1 MTRKLA
7 IFILVMIVVIAGLGF
22 WGSAHSSTSVS
33 IDNRYITE
41 KLIDKIQANETGGK
55 QENLIIRNNK
65 EAVCSLG
72 IGHFTWYPK
81 AVTEKKFKE
90 TFPAL
95 LEDLQ
100 KTDGVF
106 KDAPDVVLP
115 SACPW
120 SSAEQLQQ
128 EKSTEVYRRIYM
140 GLTSDAGKRV
150 QVNYM
155 VAHANEA
162 IAETILNDDVA
173 AKKINELLSSE
184 LGTYAIVDYVNF
196 KGNSAPG
203 EAYSG
208 FTWGFKTA
216 IDVMSEEGTL
226 KPEVRFQIAVET
238 LLEMRVEE
246 ANKLGKD
253 ESSFLA
259 GWLKRVDTYSDLN
272 KENTE

>member
-33 IDNRYITE
+33 IDSRYITQT
-41 KLIDKIQANETGGK
+41 LIDNIYANETGGK
-55 QENLIIRNNK
+55 QDNLIIRNNK

-72 IGHFTWYPK
+72 LGHFIWYPE

-90 TFPAL
+90 TFPTL
-95 LEDLQ
+95 LVDLQ

-106 KDAPDVVLP
+106 KGAPDVVIP

-120 SSAEQLQQ
+120 ASAEQLQQ

-140 GLTSDAGKRV
+140 GLTSNAGKRV

-155 VAHANEA
+155 VARANEA
-162 IAETILNDDVA
+162 IAETALNDDVA
-173 AKKINELLSSE
+173 AKKINELLSTE
-184 LGTYAIVDYVNF
+184 WGTYDIVDYVNF
-196 KGNSAPG
+196 KGNNAPG
-203 EAYSG
+203 ESYG
-208 FTWGFKTA
+208 DFTWGFKTA
-216 IDVMSEEGTL
+216 IRVMSEDATL

-246 ANKLGKD
+246 AKKLGKD

-259 GWLKRVDTYSDLN
+259 GWLKRVNTYSDLN
-272 KENTE
+272 KEKH